1 MLNNLYWI
9 IMNKSE
15 KIEQLMLD
23 NGCSLKLSEMLEY
36 VNCKPKEIE
45 DYFDDFKQFV
55 LDYALKRFGDIVRFH
70 DMDSDLCDIFERL
83 WDDHYLL
90 GTYIWVDDLVDQI
103 ERDGLFRDTI
113 VYYSNAM
120 DWLSEHDCSLKE
132 SLEIADEFGCRL
144 KDLSS
149 EVLANLHAE
158 RYYMD
163 EFRGYDS
170 EIEELQD
177 NINELYNLFDEI
189 EEIFDEEEEQQTTET
204 SAE

>member
-1 MLNNLYWI
+1 MT
-9 IMNKSE
+9 
-15 KIEQLMLD
+15 KIERIAQLMLD
-23 NGCSLKLSEMLEY
+23 NKCALELSEMLEY
-36 VNCKPKEIE
+36 VNASEKDLQDFFDFEDFVKE
-45 DYFDDFKQFV
+45 
-55 LDYALKRFGDIVRFH
+55 YALNRFGDIVLCH

-90 GTYIWVDDLVDQI
+90 GTCRWVDDLVNQI

-120 DWLSEHDCSLKE
+120 DWLSEHDCSLEE
-132 SLEIADEFGCRL
+132 SLGIADEFGCRL

-158 RYYMD
+158 RYFMD

-204 SAE
+204 PAE

>member
-1 MLNNLYWI
+1 MT
-9 IMNKSE
+9 KSE
-15 KIEQLMLD
+15 RIEQLMLD
-23 NGCSLKLSEMLEY
+23 NGCSLVLSEMLEY
-36 VNCKPKEIE
+36 VKASEK
-45 DYFDDFKQFV
+45 DLQDFFDFEEFV
-55 LDYALKRFGDIVRFH
+55 KDYAFKRFGDIVFRH

-90 GTYIWVDDLVDQI
+90 GTYKWYDDLVEQI
-103 ERDGLFRDTI
+103 ERGDCLFADTI

-120 DWLSEHDCSLKE
+120 DWLSEHDCSLEE
-132 SLEIADEFGCRL
+132 SLEIADELGYRL

-163 EFRGYDS
+163 EFAGYES
-170 EIEELQD
+170 EINDLQD
-177 NINELYNLFDEI
+177 EINELYDLFDEI

-204 SAE
+204 PAE

>member
-1 MLNNLYWI
+1 MLGRYN
-9 IMNKSE
+9 
-15 KIEQLMLD
+15 
-23 NGCSLKLSEMLEY
+23 
-36 VNCKPKEIE
+36 
-45 DYFDDFKQFV
+45 
-55 LDYALKRFGDIVRFH
+55 
-70 DMDSDLCDIFERL
+70 
-83 WDDHYLL
+83 
-90 GTYIWVDDLVDQI
+90 WVDDLVDQI

-120 DWLSEHDCSLKE
+120 DWLSEHDCSLEE

-163 EFRGYDS
+163 EFREYDS
-170 EIEELQD
+170 EIKELQD

-189 EEIFDEEEEQQTTET
+189 EEIFDDEEEQQTTET
-204 SAE
+204 PAD